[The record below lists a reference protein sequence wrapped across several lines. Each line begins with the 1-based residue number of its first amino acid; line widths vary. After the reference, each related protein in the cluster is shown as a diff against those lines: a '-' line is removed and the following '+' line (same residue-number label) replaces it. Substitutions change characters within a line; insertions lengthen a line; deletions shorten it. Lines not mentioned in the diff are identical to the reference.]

1 MKKLFLITIM
11 LLSTLVC
18 ARHECSELG
27 YSNTISSHF
36 SPVKSGT
43 YYAIDNDLKYSDGT
57 NIEVGNFF
65 SYTAWEDAKWY
76 NSHWISCKITD
87 IVPKKE
93 YNEYW
98 QKYEYCYLLTL
109 DCTVQERA
117 QFYNANYTAS
127 ITYTELKGHRSD
139 GTLKWSRDSIGSTD
153 IYCYDRNGMTI
164 IKHVNN
170 PYRCK

>member
-1 MKKLFLITIM
+1 MKKLILITIM

-18 ARHECSELG
+18 ASYGCSEFG
-27 YSNTISSHF
+27 SNAVDSYTLPS
-36 SPVKSGT
+36 KSGT
-43 YYAIDNDLKYSDGT
+43 YYAADDDLTYSDGT
-57 NIEVGNFF
+57 DIEVGKYFMY
-65 SYTAWEDAKWY
+65 SKWKDDPWY
-76 NSHWISCKITD
+76 KYHFISCKVAD
-87 IVPKKE
+87 IE
-93 YNEYW
+93 I
-98 QKYEYCYLLTL
+98 KYGDCYTIKL
-109 DCTVQERA
+109 DCTVQELA